1 MQSLSWL
8 NLAFRWLFITGLG
21 YYMMTLLQW
30 YHYSVFRILTKHHKM
45 RWHGIYFLLP
55 LGVFILSYAFKMPF
69 VFDFFCGVIQMPM
82 LIIWYQTQR
91 QAFSFHAKGE
101 ALFHLLITLFN
112 LA

>member
-45 RWHGIYFLLP
+45 RWHGIYFYCL
-55 LGVFILSYAFKMPF
+55 
-69 VFDFFCGVIQMPM
+69 
-82 LIIWYQTQR
+82 
-91 QAFSFHAKGE
+91 
-101 ALFHLLITLFN
+101 
-112 LA
+112 